1 MRTNDFTAKQIILG
15 LVEVVRL
22 EIESKKKTLSIGDEE
37 LVQKIMSKISE
48 ANKEFATEKEE
59 LRYWGIVTREVAWYE
74 ANTEESEEIINRLKS
89 GDQLF
94 AQKFFYSTNTNG
106 CNISRF
112 RSKILANIKQTYKI
126 EVSVEEFGD
135 ILYTFLWNEGT
146 WSILDKY
153 SRKSSFFCWLSEV
166 AQHELIRYLEDMK
179 LINVT
184 RERTAGNTR
193 LLGLSIA
200 PEMWEYILNDTMPN
214 GLYKDVLFSTLVE
227 RNTEEKMMK
236 SFCLKIEDL
245 HRLQKKAEAD
255 LKDRLI
261 RSDRGYEELVLRDK
275 TPRVIEVSEE
285 FAKDFCVWQEG
296 KSNANPLAD
305 VLGVDLN
312 HEDLQKKVVD
322 FLYTIPQKLK
332 WTEEERIVWTLRF
345 IEDTAPIEVAER
357 IGRKRSW
364 VDTKYSRLNA
374 RFNKAV
380 KDWWSK
386 NAKIV
391 GESLVQIVIEHQ
403 TFIPLLL

>member
-1 MRTNDFTAKQIILG
+1 MRTNDFTAKQTILG

-345 IEDTAPIEVAER
+345 IEDTAPVEVAER

-380 KDWWSK
+380 KEWWAE
-386 NAKIV
+386 NAK
-391 GESLVQIVIEHQ
+391 
-403 TFIPLLL
+403 

>member
-1 MRTNDFTAKQIILG
+1 MRTNDFTAKQTILG

-22 EIESKKKTLSIGDEE
+22 EIESKKKTLTIGDEE
-37 LVQKIMSKISE
+37 LVQKIMSKVSE
-48 ANKEFATEKEE
+48 ANMEFTTEKEE

-184 RERTAGNTR
+184 RGRTAGNTR

-236 SFCLKIEDL
+236 SFCLKKEDL

-364 VDTKYSRLNA
+364 VDTKYSRLNV

-380 KDWWSK
+380 KEWW
-386 NAKIV
+386 A
-391 GESLVQIVIEHQ
+391 EHVK
-403 TFIPLLL
+403 

>member
-1 MRTNDFTAKQIILG
+1 MRTNDFTAKQTILG

-22 EIESKKKTLSIGDEE
+22 EIESKKKTLTIGDEE
-37 LVQKIMSKISE
+37 LVQKIMSKVSE

-184 RERTAGNTR
+184 RGRTAGNTR

-214 GLYKDVLFSTLVE
+214 GLYKDILFSTLVE

-236 SFCLKIEDL
+236 SFCLKKEDL

-345 IEDTAPIEVAER
+345 IEDTAPIEVAKR

-364 VDTKYSRLNA
+364 VDTKYSRLNV

-380 KDWWSK
+380 KEWWAEH
-386 NAKIV
+386 AK
-391 GESLVQIVIEHQ
+391 
-403 TFIPLLL
+403 

>member
-1 MRTNDFTAKQIILG
+1 MRTNNFTAKQTILG

-37 LVQKIMSKISE
+37 LVQKIMSKVSE

-200 PEMWEYILNDTMPN
+200 PEMWEYILIDTMPN
-214 GLYKDVLFSTLVE
+214 GLYKDILFSTLVK

-236 SFCLKIEDL
+236 SFCLKKEDL

-364 VDTKYSRLNA
+364 VDTKYSRLNV

-380 KDWWSK
+380 KEWWAE
-386 NAKIV
+386 NAK
-391 GESLVQIVIEHQ
+391 
-403 TFIPLLL
+403 

>member
-1 MRTNDFTAKQIILG
+1 MRTNNFTAKQTILG

-37 LVQKIMSKISE
+37 LVQKVMSKVSE

-59 LRYWGIVTREVAWYE
+59 LRYWGVVTREVAWYE

-236 SFCLKIEDL
+236 SFCLKKEDL

-386 NAKIV
+386 NAK
-391 GESLVQIVIEHQ
+391 
-403 TFIPLLL
+403 

>member
-1 MRTNDFTAKQIILG
+1 MRTNDFTAKQTILG

-37 LVQKIMSKISE
+37 LVQKIMSKVSE
-48 ANKEFATEKEE
+48 VNKEFATEKEE

-184 RERTAGNTR
+184 RGRTAGNTR

-236 SFCLKIEDL
+236 SFCLKKEDL

-364 VDTKYSRLNA
+364 VDTKYSRLNV

-380 KDWWSK
+380 KEWWAE
-386 NAKIV
+386 NAK
-391 GESLVQIVIEHQ
+391 
-403 TFIPLLL
+403 

>member
-48 ANKEFATEKEE
+48 TNKEFATEKEE

-255 LKDRLI
+255 LKGRLI

-386 NAKIV
+386 NAK
-391 GESLVQIVIEHQ
+391 
-403 TFIPLLL
+403 

>member
-1 MRTNDFTAKQIILG
+1 MRTNSFTTKQTILG

-22 EIESKKKTLSIGDEE
+22 EIESKNKTLSIGDNE
-37 LVQKIMSKISE
+37 LVQKIMSKVSE

-59 LRYWGIVTREVAWYE
+59 LRYWSVVTREVAWYE
-74 ANTEESEEIINRLKS
+74 ANTEESEEIISRLKS
-89 GDQLF
+89 GDRLF
-94 AQKFFYSTNTNG
+94 AQKFFYSTNANG

-146 WSILDKY
+146 WSVLDKY
-153 SRKSSFFCWLSEV
+153 SRKSSFFCWLAEV
-166 AQHELIRYLEDMK
+166 AQHELVRYLEEMK

-184 RERTAGNTR
+184 RERTVGNTR

-214 GLYKDVLFSTLVE
+214 GLYKDFLFSTLVE

-236 SFCLKIEDL
+236 SFCLEKEEL
-245 HRLQKKAEAD
+245 HKLQKKAEAD

-261 RSDRGYEELVLRDK
+261 RSDSGYEDLVLRSK
-275 TPRVIEVSEE
+275 SPRIIEVSDE

-296 KSNANPLAD
+296 KSNVSLLAD

-312 HEDLQKKVVD
+312 NEDLQKKVVE

-374 RFNKAV
+374 RFNKAI
-380 KDWWSK
+380 KEWWSK
-386 NAKIV
+386 NV
-391 GESLVQIVIEHQ
+391 NE
-403 TFIPLLL
+403 

>member
-22 EIESKKKTLSIGDEE
+22 EIESKKKTLTIGDEE
-37 LVQKIMSKISE
+37 LVQKIMSKVSE
-48 ANKEFATEKEE
+48 ANKEFTTEKEE

-386 NAKIV
+386 NAK
-391 GESLVQIVIEHQ
+391 
-403 TFIPLLL
+403 

>member
-1 MRTNDFTAKQIILG
+1 MRTNDFTAKQTILG

-22 EIESKKKTLSIGDEE
+22 EIESKKKTLTIGDEE
-37 LVQKIMSKISE
+37 LVQKIMSKVSE
-48 ANKEFATEKEE
+48 ANKEFTTEKEE

-214 GLYKDVLFSTLVE
+214 GLYKDVLFSTLVK

-386 NAKIV
+386 NAK
-391 GESLVQIVIEHQ
+391 
-403 TFIPLLL
+403 

>member
-275 TPRVIEVSEE
+275 SPRVIEVSEE

-305 VLGVDLN
+305 VLGGDLN

-386 NAKIV
+386 NAK
-391 GESLVQIVIEHQ
+391 
-403 TFIPLLL
+403 

>member
-1 MRTNDFTAKQIILG
+1 MRTNDFTAKQTILG

-214 GLYKDVLFSTLVE
+214 GLYKDVLFSTLVK

-236 SFCLKIEDL
+236 SFCLKKEDL
-245 HRLQKKAEAD
+245 HRLQKRAEAD

-261 RSDRGYEELVLRDK
+261 RSDRGYEELVRRDK

-364 VDTKYSRLNA
+364 VDTKYSRLNV

-380 KDWWSK
+380 KEWWAE
-386 NAKIV
+386 NA
-391 GESLVQIVIEHQ
+391 
-403 TFIPLLL
+403 T

>member
-1 MRTNDFTAKQIILG
+1 MRTNSFTTKQTILG

-22 EIESKKKTLSIGDEE
+22 EIESKNKTLSIGDNE
-37 LVQKIMSKISE
+37 LVQEIMSKISE

-59 LRYWGIVTREVAWYE
+59 LRYWSVVTREVAWYE
-74 ANTEESEEIINRLKS
+74 ANTEESEEIISRLKS
-89 GDQLF
+89 GDRLF
-94 AQKFFYSTNTNG
+94 AQKFFYSTNANG

-146 WSILDKY
+146 WSVLDKY
-153 SRKSSFFCWLSEV
+153 SRKSSFFCWLAEV
-166 AQHELIRYLEDMK
+166 AQHELVRYLEEMK

-184 RERTAGNTR
+184 RERTVGNTR

-227 RNTEEKMMK
+227 LNTEEKMMK
-236 SFCLKIEDL
+236 SFCLKKEDL
-245 HRLQKKAEAD
+245 HRLQEKAEAD

-374 RFNKAV
+374 RFNKAI
-380 KDWWSK
+380 KEWWAE
-386 NAKIV
+386 NA
-391 GESLVQIVIEHQ
+391 Q
-403 TFIPLLL
+403 

>member
-1 MRTNDFTAKQIILG
+1 MRTNDFTAKQTILG

-214 GLYKDVLFSTLVE
+214 GLYKDVLFSTLVK

-261 RSDRGYEELVLRDK
+261 RSDRGHEELVLRDK

-364 VDTKYSRLNA
+364 VDTKYSRLNV

-380 KDWWSK
+380 KEWWAE
-386 NAKIV
+386 NA
-391 GESLVQIVIEHQ
+391 
-403 TFIPLLL
+403 T

>member
-275 TPRVIEVSEE
+275 SPRVIEVSEE

-312 HEDLQKKVVD
+312 HEDLLKKVVD

-386 NAKIV
+386 NAK
-391 GESLVQIVIEHQ
+391 
-403 TFIPLLL
+403 

>member
-1 MRTNDFTAKQIILG
+1 MRTNDFTAKQTILG

-22 EIESKKKTLSIGDEE
+22 EIESKKKTLTIGDEK
-37 LVQKIMSKISE
+37 LVQKIMSKVSE

-184 RERTAGNTR
+184 RERTAGSTR

-214 GLYKDVLFSTLVE
+214 GLYKDVLFSTLVK

-236 SFCLKIEDL
+236 SFCLKKEDL

-285 FAKDFCVWQEG
+285 FARDFCVWQEG

-345 IEDTAPIEVAER
+345 IEDTAPVEVAER

-364 VDTKYSRLNA
+364 VDTKYSRLNV

-380 KDWWSK
+380 KEWWAE
-386 NAKIV
+386 NAK
-391 GESLVQIVIEHQ
+391 
-403 TFIPLLL
+403 

>member
-1 MRTNDFTAKQIILG
+1 MRTNDFTAKQTILG

-214 GLYKDVLFSTLVE
+214 GLYKDVLFSTLVK

-236 SFCLKIEDL
+236 SFCLKKEDL

-275 TPRVIEVSEE
+275 TSHVIEVSEE

-364 VDTKYSRLNA
+364 VDTKYSRLNV

-380 KDWWSK
+380 KEWWAE
-386 NAKIV
+386 NAK
-391 GESLVQIVIEHQ
+391 
-403 TFIPLLL
+403 

>member
-1 MRTNDFTAKQIILG
+1 MRTNDFTAKQTILG

-37 LVQKIMSKISE
+37 LVQKIMSKVSE

-184 RERTAGNTR
+184 RGRTAGNTR

-236 SFCLKIEDL
+236 SFCLKKEDL

-364 VDTKYSRLNA
+364 VDTKYSRLNV

-380 KDWWSK
+380 KEWWAE
-386 NAKIV
+386 NAK
-391 GESLVQIVIEHQ
+391 
-403 TFIPLLL
+403 

>member
-1 MRTNDFTAKQIILG
+1 MRTNDFTAKQTILG

-22 EIESKKKTLSIGDEE
+22 EIESKKKTLTIGDEE
-37 LVQKIMSKISE
+37 LVQKIMSKVSE

-59 LRYWGIVTREVAWYE
+59 LRYWGVVTREVAWYE

-214 GLYKDVLFSTLVE
+214 GLYKDVLFSTLVK

-236 SFCLKIEDL
+236 SFCLKKEDL

-386 NAKIV
+386 NAK
-391 GESLVQIVIEHQ
+391 
-403 TFIPLLL
+403 

>member
-1 MRTNDFTAKQIILG
+1 MRTNVFTAKQTILG
-15 LVEVVRL
+15 FVEVVRL

-37 LVQKIMSKISE
+37 LVEKIMSKVAE

-59 LRYWGIVTREVAWYE
+59 LRYWGVVTREVAWYE
-74 ANTEESEEIINRLKS
+74 ANTEESEEIIKRLKS
-89 GDQLF
+89 DDQLF
-94 AQKFFYSTNTNG
+94 VQKFFYSTNTNG

-126 EVSVEEFGD
+126 DVSVEEFGD

-146 WSILDKY
+146 WSVLDKY
-153 SRKSSFFCWLSEV
+153 SRKSSFFCWLAEV
-166 AQHELIRYLEDMK
+166 AQHELVRVLEDAK
-179 LINVT
+179 LINVIP
-184 RERTAGNTR
+184 ERTVGNTR

-214 GLYKDVLFSTLVE
+214 GLYKDILFATLVE

-236 SFCLKIEDL
+236 SFGLGKENL
-245 HRLQKKAEAD
+245 HKLQKKAEAD
-255 LKDRLI
+255 FKDRLI
-261 RSDRGYEELVLRDK
+261 RSDSVYEELVLRDK
-275 TPRVIEVSEE
+275 KPRIIEVSDD

-296 KSNANPLAD
+296 KGNANPLAD

-312 HEDLQKKVVD
+312 NEDLQKKVVE

-345 IEDTAPIEVAER
+345 IEGTAPIDVAER
-357 IGRKRSW
+357 VGRKRSW

-380 KDWWSK
+380 KEWW
-386 NAKIV
+386 AKYAK
-391 GESLVQIVIEHQ
+391 
-403 TFIPLLL
+403 

>member
-1 MRTNDFTAKQIILG
+1 MRTNDFTAKQTILG

-37 LVQKIMSKISE
+37 LVQKIMSKVSE
-48 ANKEFATEKEE
+48 VNKEFATEKEE

-184 RERTAGNTR
+184 RGRTAGNTR

-214 GLYKDVLFSTLVE
+214 GLYKDILFSTLVE

-236 SFCLKIEDL
+236 SFCLKKEDL

-364 VDTKYSRLNA
+364 VDTKYSRLNV

-380 KDWWSK
+380 KEWWAEH
-386 NAKIV
+386 AK
-391 GESLVQIVIEHQ
+391 
-403 TFIPLLL
+403 

>member
-1 MRTNDFTAKQIILG
+1 MRTNDFTAKQTILG

-37 LVQKIMSKISE
+37 LVQKIMSKVSE

-214 GLYKDVLFSTLVE
+214 GLYKDVLFSTLVK

-236 SFCLKIEDL
+236 SFCLKKEDL

-364 VDTKYSRLNA
+364 VDTKYSRLNV

-380 KDWWSK
+380 KEWWAE
-386 NAKIV
+386 NA
-391 GESLVQIVIEHQ
+391 
-403 TFIPLLL
+403 T

>member
-74 ANTEESEEIINRLKS
+74 ANTEELEEIINRLKS

-386 NAKIV
+386 NAK
-391 GESLVQIVIEHQ
+391 
-403 TFIPLLL
+403 

>member
-1 MRTNDFTAKQIILG
+1 MRTNSFTTKQTILG

-22 EIESKKKTLSIGDEE
+22 EIESKNKTLSIGDNE

-59 LRYWGIVTREVAWYE
+59 LRYWSVVTREVAWYE
-74 ANTEESEEIINRLKS
+74 ANTEESEEIISRLKS
-89 GDQLF
+89 GDRLF
-94 AQKFFYSTNTNG
+94 AQKFFYSTNANG

-126 EVSVEEFGD
+126 DVSVEEFGD

-153 SRKSSFFCWLSEV
+153 SRKSSFFCWLAEV
-166 AQHELIRYLEDMK
+166 AQHELVRYLEEMK

-184 RERTAGNTR
+184 RERTVGNTR

-214 GLYKDVLFSTLVE
+214 GLYKDFLFSTLVE

-236 SFCLKIEDL
+236 SFCLEKEEL
-245 HRLQKKAEAD
+245 HKLQKKAEAD

-261 RSDRGYEELVLRDK
+261 RSDSGYEDLVLRSK
-275 TPRVIEVSEE
+275 SPRIIEVSDE

-296 KSNANPLAD
+296 KSNVSLLAD

-312 HEDLQKKVVD
+312 NEDLQKKVVE

-374 RFNKAV
+374 RFNKAI
-380 KDWWSK
+380 KEWWAK
-386 NAKIV
+386 NV
-391 GESLVQIVIEHQ
+391 NE
-403 TFIPLLL
+403 

>member
-1 MRTNDFTAKQIILG
+1 MRTNDFTAKQTILG

-37 LVQKIMSKISE
+37 LVQKIMDKVSE

-59 LRYWGIVTREVAWYE
+59 LRYWGVVTREVAWYE

-236 SFCLKIEDL
+236 SFCLKKEDL

-364 VDTKYSRLNA
+364 VDTKYSRLNV

-380 KDWWSK
+380 KEWWAE
-386 NAKIV
+386 NAK
-391 GESLVQIVIEHQ
+391 
-403 TFIPLLL
+403 